1 MKALNLIRIALLL
14 GLAEAVAFGAPSLL
28 LSAPALAQFWGDPFY
43 QPRPQRAIPQQQ
55 QQPFNPFGGFFGQ
68 PMSRPPT
75 APRPPRAVLRPPSR
89 PQLGDFS
96 KAPNPRKPETPAT
109 THIVVM
115 GDSLADWL
123 GHGLEEAYADNPE
136 FGVLRK
142 FRADTGLIRNE
153 SRNDSYDWVQA
164 ARDQLAGEKPDFV
177 VMIIGLSDRVSI
189 RERPSARPASLQGQG
204 QQGQH
209 SRQAQS
215 GAADEGQAKPEQ
227 APSAAATHDF
237 RSEKWGQLYGKR
249 IDDTIAA
256 LKSKGVPVLWV
267 GLPQLSGVPQNPEIM
282 PQRPDWLAELV
293 GLELRNVVAQHP
305 FESSLRFPGSSG
317 DGLAATRG

>member
-1 MKALNLIRIALLL
+1 
-14 GLAEAVAFGAPSLL
+14 LAA
-28 LSAPALAQFWGDPFY
+28 
-43 QPRPQRAIPQQQ
+43 
-55 QQPFNPFGGFFGQ
+55 
-68 PMSRPPT
+68 
-75 APRPPRAVLRPPSR
+75 
-89 PQLGDFS
+89 
-96 KAPNPRKPETPAT
+96 
-109 THIVVM
+109 
-115 GDSLADWL
+115 
-123 GHGLEEAYADNPE
+123 
-136 FGVLRK
+136 
-142 FRADTGLIRNE
+142 
-153 SRNDSYDWVQA
+153 
-164 ARDQLAGEKPDFV
+164 EKPDFV

-282 PQRPDWLAELV
+282 PQRPDWLA
-293 GLELRNVVAQHP
+293 GHMRFELRNP
-305 FESSLRFPGSSG
+305 SG
-317 DGLAATRG
+317 RKSI